1 MPTLAEMIEA
11 SKDRETND
19 ARLPGDIRA
28 RQINMPTLA
37 EMIEASKQ
45 RKESESRLPGD
56 IPAREIDRW
65 VLSVDLG
72 KLSDNS
78 AASLIN
84 HVVTGTGQWLDD
96 VKKQRSREKE
106 LIVYRVLDLYKI
118 PLKTPYATV
127 ARETREALKRIEN
140 TLGVKP
146 RVVVDSTGVGNAAL
160 EFFDA
165 EMLYPHRITITG
177 GNELIKTDGRSW
189 SVPKTLLV
197 EHYEALVDA
206 RQVHVIGDTD
216 AAKAFRDEVKNF
228 ERQLT
233 STGRPTWNAAQSHHD
248 DLLLSVMQGCFYV
261 ANQRSSESWEL
272 RI

>member
-1 MPTLAEMIEA
+1 MPTLAELIEE
-11 SKDRETND
+11 SKARQENE
-19 ARLPGDIRA
+19 ARLPGDILA
-28 RQINMPTLA
+28 RQI
-37 EMIEASKQ
+37 
-45 RKESESRLPGD
+45 
-56 IPAREIDRW
+56 DRW
-65 VLSVDLG
+65 ALSVDLG

-84 HVVTGTGQWLDD
+84 YVVTGTGQWLDD
-96 VKKQRSREKE
+96 VKKKRSRERE

-118 PLKTPYATV
+118 PIKTPYATV
-127 ARETREALKRIEN
+127 ARETREARARIEAS
-140 TLGVKP
+140 LGIKP
-146 RVVVDSTGVGNAAL
+146 DVVVDSTGVGNAAL

-165 EMLYPHRITITG
+165 EMLWPHRITITG
-177 GNELIKTDGRSW
+177 GNELTKTDGRSW

-206 RQVHVIGDTD
+206 RQIHVIADTD

-248 DLLLSVMQGCFYV
+248 DLLLSVMQGCFYL
-261 ANQRSSESWEL
+261 AHRPSSSSREL
-272 RI
+272 RL

>member
-1 MPTLAEMIEA
+1 MPTIAELIAE
-11 SKDRETND
+11 SK
-19 ARLPGDIRA
+19 ARKKSQALQPD
-28 RQINMPTLA
+28 
-37 EMIEASKQ
+37 
-45 RKESESRLPGD
+45 D
-56 IPAREIDRW
+56 IPAREINRW
-65 VLSVDLG
+65 VLSIDLG

-78 AASLIN
+78 AASLTN
-84 HVVTGTGQWLDD
+84 FVVTGTGQWLED
-96 VKKQRSREKE
+96 VKRKRGREKE
-106 LIVYRVLDLYKI
+106 IIVYRVLDLYKI
-118 PLKTPYATV
+118 PLKTPYAQV
-127 ARETREALKRIEN
+127 ARETREAVSRIEN
-140 TLGVKP
+140 AIGVKP
-146 RVVVDSTGVGNAAL
+146 AVVVDSTGVGNAAL

-165 EMLYPHRITITG
+165 EMLWPHRITITG

-206 RQVHVIGDTD
+206 RQIHVVSDTD

-248 DLLLSVMQGCFYV
+248 DLLLSVMQGCYY
-261 ANQRSSESWEL
+261 AAHQPWSSIEPL